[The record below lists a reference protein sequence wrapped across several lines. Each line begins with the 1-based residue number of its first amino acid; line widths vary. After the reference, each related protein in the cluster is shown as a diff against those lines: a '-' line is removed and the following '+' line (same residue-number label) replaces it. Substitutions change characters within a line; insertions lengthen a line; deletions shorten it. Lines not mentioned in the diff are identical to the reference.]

1 METRYSG
8 SLGGG
13 ASPPIGIDCFL
24 PPRLVVRGS
33 DSGRTTCQGE
43 RRRFRPGLGESGR
56 AVVRRSR
63 SGCWRPAGA
72 VGGCVRRMKL
82 GRGACGRVAAVLLL
96 PAASRAVSARPRAR
110 RTPPR
115 SSSSPGSP
123 TPRSPGPYPS
133 WPRASHPS
141 RGGLDSAPLERDAMP
156 AAGPWGATPWQEK
169 QESLANAA
177 SLVPQVYFDLR
188 IGDEDVGRIVFGL
201 FGKTVPKT
209 VENFVALATGEKGFG
224 FKGSKFHRVIKDFMI
239 QGGDFTRG
247 DGTGGKS
254 IYGDRFPDEN
264 FKLKHYGPG
273 WVSMANAG
281 KDTNGSQFFITT
293 VKTPWLDGKHVVFGK
308 ILEGMDVVR
317 KVENT
322 KTDSRDKPL
331 KDVTIADCG
340 TIEVEKPFA
349 IAKE

>member
-1 METRYSG
+1 MQAARRA
-8 SLGGG
+8 LGPG
-13 ASPPIGIDCFL
+13 C
-24 PPRLVVRGS
+24 
-33 DSGRTTCQGE
+33 E
-43 RRRFRPGLGESGR
+43 RRR
-56 AVVRRSR
+56 
-63 SGCWRPAGA
+63 
-72 VGGCVRRMKL
+72 MKVL
-82 GRGACGRVAAVLLL
+82 VAAAALGAALLLLL
-96 PAASRAVSARPRAR
+96 PAASRADERKK
-110 RTPPR
+110 
-115 SSSSPGSP
+115 
-123 TPRSPGPYPS
+123 GPKVT
-133 WPRASHPS
+133 A
-141 RGGLDSAPLERDAMP
+141 
-156 AAGPWGATPWQEK
+156 K
-169 QESLANAA
+169 
-177 SLVPQVYFDLR
+177 VFFDLR
-188 IGDEDVGRIVFGL
+188 IGEDDAGRVVIGL

-308 ILEGMDVVR
+308 VLEGMEVVR
-317 KVENT
+317 KVEGT

-331 KDVTIADCG
+331 KDVVIADCG